1 MGGDFITMGH
11 LADKY
16 LNKFISRKLLVWLA
30 STGFLI
36 ADLIT
41 NEQWVA
47 VALAYVGVEGFADIA
62 IRWKAAKSAPPQE

>member
-1 MGGDFITMGH
+1 MRH

-16 LNKFISRKLLVWLA
+16 LNKFISRKLLVWLT
-30 STGFLI
+30 STGFLV

-47 VALAYVGVEGFADIA
+47 IALAYVGVQGFADIA
-62 IRWKAAKSAPPQE
+62 VRWKSAGKEEQSG